1 MTQRMLRKSQA
12 SPRRSAPS
20 CLAHLL
26 FLVTWNLRTGCA
38 LETSSCSTSSL
49 DRGKQAW
56 SGTCPRPHSQWLE
69 PVHSDLQLGAS
80 FLLLGQLDPQEVC
93 TSLDFAA
100 QKSRPSGSLYL
111 FPIDRMGDQALQ
123 GW

>member
-1 MTQRMLRKSQA
+1 MPKATQ
-12 SPRRSAPS
+12 
-20 CLAHLL
+20 
-26 FLVTWNLRTGCA
+26 
-38 LETSSCSTSSL
+38 
-49 DRGKQAW
+49 
-56 SGTCPRPHSQWLE
+56 SQWLE

-111 FPIDRMGDQALQ
+111 FLIDWMGDQALQ